1 MPRACSPEKAFKAAA
16 CILVLLAQGCTK
28 APSSGLK
35 CGDWIIMMMEKADIT
50 STQDTTPYY
59 VNIPETSLYYD
70 AVQSAV
76 SWGVLDPDEPF
87 DPMQELDKDTAAYTV
102 INLSGMDLT
111 QPDHSIK
118 DISKC
123 RYPQQVSRAVNSGFM
138 KLDKRGL
145 FHPKDPVTHEDAELL
160 LASAIDWMNHRTFD
174 IAETDITWNEDA
186 DWIEEEPLVFDE
198 ENETAVFE
206 EGTELEPGSIFTAK
220 DAYGFDGYY
229 TVDSVQTASPH
240 TGTEQPEGNRQNPDG
255 SEISGS
261 FSYSSETAAPI
272 DGENTQ
278 PYFRTQEPV
287 PEPEA
292 DPGQLIVKFHPSELG
307 EIIEDLHMQNTT
319 ELDFTDAVF
328 INPVTGEVMDDGST
342 SSMDTPGI
350 SHMAN
355 REKLGTDTYN
365 LEFPEGWKLKI
376 KKGAGTISAAGIK
389 TMPNGTEYSV
399 ELGVSSSAT
408 TYKFNVEHF
417 KLKEGYLRVDFDSY
431 QKIKVE
437 HEASKKLY
445 GPLDK
450 GMDPTEFLNVFK
462 KKWVPA
468 VDSKEFSIPI
478 ATVKVP
484 VPNAP
489 MVLIDL
495 SLDLTLSADGKIEL
509 SANQTN
515 SYGMEVKDGVLH
527 KIQESDRSA
536 KTVLHANA
544 QALLGVGAG
553 IDIVNAKLGDVRA
566 EAGIGCEMDTTVHM
580 YDKEGNHI
588 VEKTAIPADV
598 TAEMAEGKGDVFV
611 CADAKAYWLGRLV
624 VNSEKTMAGKLGL
637 SGKTEFGGEKYP
649 VSDKLHAHYENW
661 ISLPSCTRKD
671 RSKVT
676 EALTRVETD
685 TIEVKDSLI
694 MGTPG
699 SAKTIEITGLPKDIT
714 IKDVKFITDNPLVA
728 TVSENGTVLMLKE
741 GSAIITLIASKHKED
756 TVLQREAFTCKV
768 MVNVRKGDKS

>member
-1 MPRACSPEKAFKAAA
+1 
-16 CILVLLAQGCTK
+16 
-28 APSSGLK
+28 
-35 CGDWIIMMMEKADIT
+35 MMMEKADIT

-138 KLDKRGL
+138 KLDQRGL
-145 FHPKDPVTHEDAELL
+145 FHPKDPVTHEDAEVL

-198 ENETAVFE
+198 EDETAVFE

-240 TGTEQPEGNRQNPDG
+240 SDIGQPEGNTQNPDG
-255 SEISGS
+255 AEISGS
-261 FSYSSETAAPI
+261 FSYSSETAVPI
-272 DGENTQ
+272 DGESTQ

-287 PEPEA
+287 AEQEA
-292 DPGQLIVKFHPSELG
+292 DPGQIIVKFHPSELG

-328 INPVTGEVMDDGST
+328 INPVTGEVIDDGST

-350 SHMAN
+350 SLMSN
-355 REKLGTDTYN
+355 KT
-365 LEFPEGWKLKI
+365 KI
-376 KKGAGTISAAGIK
+376 DKNGFTTTFEVQGFKIQLKKGAGTINASATKNLG
-389 TMPNGTEYSV
+389 NGTEYVV
-399 ELGVSSSAT
+399 EAGVNAST
-408 TYKFNVEHF
+408 TSYKFDVKHF
-417 KLKEGYLRVDFDSY
+417 KMNEGYFCVNFDTY
-431 QKIKVE
+431 QKFKVE
-437 HEASKKLY
+437 HKDAKKLY
-445 GPLDK
+445 GSFDTKL
-450 GMDPTEFLNVFK
+450 DPTSFLNTFK
-462 KKWVPA
+462 AAWTPA
-468 VDSKEFSIPI
+468 VDSQDFVIPI

-489 MVLIDL
+489 MVNVNL
-495 SLDLTLSADGKIEL
+495 SLDLTISADGKIEIT
-509 SANQTN
+509 AKQTN
-515 SYGMEVKDGVLH
+515 AFGVEVKDGQVRT
-527 KIQESDRSA
+527 IQDNDKSIQSLIHASA
-536 KTVLHANA
+536 KAM
-544 QALLGVGAG
+544 LGVSAG
-553 IDIVNAKLGDVRA
+553 VGVAAAVLSDVRA
-566 EAGIGCEMDTTVHM
+566 EAGVGCEMETTVHM
-580 YDKEGNHI
+580 YDKKGNHI

-598 TAEMAEGKGDVFV
+598 TAEMAEGSGNVFV
-611 CADAKAYWLGRLV
+611 CADAKAYWLGNIT
-624 VNSEKTMAGKLGL
+624 VNSRKTMAGKLGL
-637 SGKTEFGGEKYP
+637 TVTKEFGGEKYP
-649 VSDKLHAHYENW
+649 ISEKLHSHYENW

-671 RSKVT
+671 RSKAA
-676 EALTRVETD
+676 ESLTRVETD
-685 TIEVKDSLI
+685 TIEVSDKLI
-694 MGTPG
+694 LSVPG
-699 SAKTIEITGLPKDIT
+699 SAKTIEVTGLPKDVT
-714 IKDVKFITDNPLVA
+714 MSDLKFTSSNSGVA
-728 TVSENGTVLMLKE
+728 SVSGNGTVLMHKE
-741 GSAIITLIASKHKED
+741 GSAIITISTKNKDSEYS
-756 TVLQREAFTCKV
+756 VQV
-768 MVNVRKGDKS
+768 SVVVRKGDKS